1 MELLELTIKEVE
13 QKLLKGD
20 VKVMGWVA
28 MGMLSFKIHPAK
40 YYHLYKPRPLRFS
53 TPSRGRVSKY

>member
-1 MELLELTIKEVE
+1 VNHFSLEEMELLELTIKEVE

-40 YYHLYKPRPLRFS
+40 
-53 TPSRGRVSKY
+53 